1 VVAFADDDVIVHPL
15 WTYRVWETFLYPD
28 AAAMT
33 GLIVASSLETESQQ
47 IFEKYWGFNRGYCD
61 KVFDYSF
68 IESNLK
74 IGPPVWSIGAGANM
88 AFRKSVFDAVGYF
101 DERLGAGASGCSEDS
116 ELWFRIL
123 MNGFNIHYNPRA
135 VIYHEH
141 RKDMRA
147 LRTQLYS
154 YARGHVA
161 AALIQQKL
169 NKKAGY
175 KQRVFFEFPMF
186 FFRRL
191 VKGFPLYRQK
201 GKTILSEMMGW
212 YSGVLYYKRKCT
224 KAGNSSSKIPMIMAG
239 VVKKAKL
246 I

>member
-1 VVAFADDDVIVHPL
+1 V
-15 WTYRVWETFLYPD
+15 
-28 AAAMT
+28 AAMT
-33 GLIVASSLETESQQ
+33 GLIVASSLVTESQQ

-61 KVFDYSF
+61 RVFDYGF

-88 AFRKSVFDAVGYF
+88 AFRKSVFDIIGYF

-135 VIYHEH
+135 IVYHEH

-147 LRTQLYS
+147 LKKQLYS

-161 AALIQQKL
+161 AALIQHRL
-169 NKKAGY
+169 IKKAGY
-175 KQRVFFEFPMF
+175 KKRVYWEFPIF
-186 FFRRL
+186 YFRRL
-191 VKGFPLYRQK
+191 VKGFPLYRWK
-201 GKTILSEMMGW
+201 SKTLLSEMLGW
-212 YSGVLYYKRKCT
+212 YSGLLYFKRKCT
-224 KAGNSSSKIPMIMAG
+224 DPGENDFRSQMVVTD
-239 VVKKAKL
+239 VVKKAKA